1 MMFILENERSYA
13 GASTLYEKM
22 TKLNINPT
30 LYELP
35 VPFIFKPE
43 EVFYWTDSLLN
54 ETRGCQYC
62 EEVQYIERV
71 CKALRGWA
79 GKGYIVHIR

>member
-1 MMFILENERSYA
+1 MKMLLDGERGYL

-22 TKLNINPT
+22 GRININPA

-35 VPFIFKPE
+35 IPFIFKPE

-54 ETRGCQYC
+54 ELRGMKYC

-79 GKGYIVHIR
+79 GKGYVVHIN

>member
-1 MMFILENERSYA
+1 MICLLENEKGYA
-13 GASTLYEKM
+13 GASHLYDKM
-22 TKLNINPT
+22 RKLGINT
-30 LYELP
+30 ALYELP

-54 ETRGCQYC
+54 ETRGCKFC

-79 GKGYIVHIR
+79 GKGYVVHIR